1 MASPR
6 IPLRASLFVVL
17 FSATAPLAGCNK
29 APPLTPCFP
38 VSGTV
43 TMNKKPLATGTVK
56 FAPDASKGNTSKES
70 AIGLIQPDGKYSL
83 VTNGRSGAPLGWYKV
98 SVEPTAVPGELP
110 AGQAPP
116 KPPAINAKYRK
127 GETSGILIEVTENPK
142 PGAYDIDLK

>member
-1 MASPR
+1 
-6 IPLRASLFVVL
+6 LFIALVVGMV
-17 FSATAPLAGCNK
+17 ALAGCDSR
-29 APPLTPCFP
+29 PPPTPCFP
-38 VSGTV
+38 VTGSV
-43 TMNKKPLATGTVK
+43 TLNKKPLATGTVK

-98 SVEPTAVPGELP
+98 TVEPTAVPGELP

-116 KPPAINAKYRK
+116 KPAAINAKYK
-127 GETSGILIEVTENPK
+127 KAETSGILIEVTENPK